1 MAAKKQDYELYPS
14 SVYDAYRK
22 VMSLARDM
30 NTHIQAP
37 EIVVIGY
44 GSHQKVAV
52 IEAFLGHMLIEAK
65 GWTTKRP
72 IHFKVVSNPE
82 CADKPKVT
90 IKRDVTSKHFQVDAE
105 VSLADLPAELSKRNT
120 ATLVPLIVQY
130 ESKDCWNLTLIETP
144 ALVAEGGEAPKGL
157 TAEEIEAYV
166 SEQARTPQRILVGV
180 DECNENTGKTPLL
193 EMIKS
198 IDPKLDRS
206 VFAFTVLANHI
217 KTFGETKDAN
227 QFFSSTLQAH
237 NEKAFFLTLPTD
249 NESEPAKYKERVA
262 ELTSIDVDALEQLRF
277 DRRFQNFLGAH
288 FLRKHILD
296 ATWKLYQDNIPSVQN
311 RLRALKSNS
320 EQTLEQLH
328 TRIAGLDIFKL
339 RSSASN
345 FVMNFLS
352 STEKLI
358 VGTLD
363 GNPAQNGQTLAE
375 EKVELGEW
383 FDAKGQVI
391 SVPEVDL
398 PYADTRIYGGQQ
410 FERLLAEFKAVAGG
424 LAMEELPIDDV
435 ATAGGPS
442 KLNNVTSVA
451 WAASDLARRG
461 VHRSFLPLL
470 DQLIKRA
477 TSIMV
482 RLTDIAVKMM
492 IQAYKKNKSRQAG
505 GAGGP
510 GGVSRS
516 VGTLRGQNAAQSQE
530 FDISPE
536 EFPYYTHHVKDLFAE
551 FVGHVADECR
561 EKCMDE
567 FYCTKLI
574 YWEVQQQQGS
584 ASAAGGKQQ
593 PALTADNVQGLA
605 QEIFDATKLRI
616 TRNILLKCHNH
627 FLVPMQS
634 PLWGQIHGKVS
645 SLSNQ
650 TLEELFEVPLTTQRL
665 QDEQRTLQQV
675 LDRFV
680 QQEANFQTASHA
692 FSHPI
697 RA

>member
-1 MAAKKQDYELYPS
+1 
-14 SVYDAYRK
+14 
-22 VMSLARDM
+22 
-30 NTHIQAP
+30 
-37 EIVVIGY
+37 
-44 GSHQKVAV
+44 
-52 IEAFLGHMLIEAK
+52 
-65 GWTTKRP
+65 
-72 IHFKVVSNPE
+72 
-82 CADKPKVT
+82 
-90 IKRDVTSKHFQVDAE
+90 
-105 VSLADLPAELSKRNT
+105 
-120 ATLVPLIVQY
+120 
-130 ESKDCWNLTLIETP
+130 LIETP
-144 ALVAEGGEAPKGL
+144 ALIAEGGEAPKGL

-166 SEQARTPQRILVGV
+166 TEQARTPQRILVGV
-180 DECNENTGKTPLL
+180 DECSENTGKSPLL
-193 EMIKS
+193 ELIKS

-206 VFAFTVLANHI
+206 VFAFTSLANHI

-227 QFFSSTLQAH
+227 QFFQSTLQAH
-237 NEKAFFLTLPTD
+237 NEKAFFLTLSDSETD
-249 NESEPAKYKERVA
+249 PVKYKERVA
-262 ELTSIDVDALEQLRF
+262 ELTSADVDALEQLRF
-277 DRRFQNFLGAH
+277 DRRFQNFLGALA
-288 FLRKHILD
+288 LRKHILD

-311 RLRALKSNS
+311 RLRALKANS
-320 EQTLEQLH
+320 EQTLEQLQ

-363 GNPAQNGQTLAE
+363 GNPAQNGQTLIE
-375 EKVELGEW
+375 EKAELGEW
-383 FDAKGQVI
+383 FDAKGQVV
-391 SVPEVDL
+391 SLPDADL

-424 LAMEELPIDDV
+424 LSMEELPIDDV

-477 TSIMV
+477 TAIMV

-492 IQAYKKNKSRQAG
+492 IQAYKKNKSRQA
-505 GAGGP
+505 AAGP
-510 GGVSRS
+510 GGGARS

-574 YWEVQQQQGS
+574 YWEVQQLQQQASSGGS
-584 ASAAGGKQQ
+584 GKQQ
-593 PALTADNVQGLA
+593 PALTSDNVQGLA

-616 TRNILLKCHNH
+616 TRNILLKCHNY

-634 PLWGQIHGKVS
+634 PLWGEIHGKVS

-665 QDEQRTLQQV
+665 QDEQRTLQHV